1 MVLFLSVDFMSTFA
15 QNEASLP
22 ILGRYYLYYL
32 PGIVYQMLPIACLL
46 ATLFTLS
53 ALNRSH
59 ELIALFSMGQSLARI
74 SAPILVAVAI
84 ISVLSFWM
92 GDRILP
98 RFTQKK
104 NYVWYVEILKQPG
117 RYATVKTNKIWYRS
131 ENVLFNISS
140 LNAKEEKAQGLSFYY
155 FDSNW
160 QLIQM
165 IQAKVAE
172 MKGEVWNLTDGA
184 ITLFAQESTFPLSK
198 KFKKKSITMN
208 KDVVDLGKSSQP
220 SEVQS
225 LDELKYFIQQNKE
238 AGLDTMHYEV
248 DYHRKIG
255 FAFAAFIMSLMGI
268 PFSVSSQ
275 RSGKGFANIGLCV
288 GLAFLYWMCFSS
300 SITLGKNGML
310 PPLLA
315 AWLPNGVMGGFAGFF
330 LMRLKK

>member
-1 MVLFLSVDFMSTFA
+1 MSTFA
-15 QNEASLP
+15 QNDVTIAV
-22 ILGRYYLYYL
+22 LGRYYMYYL
-32 PGIVYQMLPIACLL
+32 PGIIYQMLPMACLM

-53 ALNRSH
+53 ALNRSN
-59 ELIALFSMGQSLARI
+59 ELVALFSMGQSLARI

-84 ISVLSFWM
+84 VSVLSFWL

-98 RFTQKK
+98 KFTQKK

-140 LNAKEEKAQGLSFYY
+140 LSAKEEKAQGVSLYY
-155 FDSNW
+155 FDSSW
-160 QLIQM
+160 RLIQM
-165 IQAKVAE
+165 IRASVAE
-172 MKGEVWNLTDGA
+172 MRGEFWDLKDGA
-184 ITLFAQESTFPLSK
+184 VTLFAEESTFPLSK
-198 KFKKKSITMN
+198 EFKEKTITMN
-208 KDVVDLGKSSQP
+208 KDVVDLGQSSQP

-225 LDELKYFIQQNKE
+225 LEELERFIVQNKE

-268 PFSVSSQ
+268 PFSVGHH
-275 RSGKGFANIGLCV
+275 RSGKGFANVGLSI

-300 SITLGKNGML
+300 SITLGKNGIL
-310 PPLLA
+310 PPVLA
-315 AWLPNGVMGGFAGFF
+315 AWLPNGVMTGFAVFS
-330 LMRLKK
+330 LYRLKK